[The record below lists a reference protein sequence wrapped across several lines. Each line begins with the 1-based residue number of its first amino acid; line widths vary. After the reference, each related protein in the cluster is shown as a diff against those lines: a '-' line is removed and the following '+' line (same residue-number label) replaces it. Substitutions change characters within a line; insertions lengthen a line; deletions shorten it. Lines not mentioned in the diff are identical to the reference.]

1 MNRTAEHYKMRE
13 ALANLT
19 ATPRSIRN
27 PLAVVCHFDHNK
39 KMACAKN
46 IFIAAACT
54 IIVALPGI
62 TFAQQLMPGLSLH
75 PDKPPLT
82 PEEQERRKAV
92 ADAYKSAIKKLPDK
106 KKTADDPWGNIR
118 STTTTSS
125 KQR

>member
-1 MNRTAEHYKMRE
+1 MRE

-19 ATPRSIRN
+19 AAPRSIRN
-27 PLAVVCHFDHNK
+27 PLAIVCHFDHNK

-92 ADAYKSAIKKLPDK
+92 DDAYKSAIKKLPDK
-106 KKTADDPWGNIR
+106 KKLADDSWGNIR
-118 STTTTSS
+118 STTTT
-125 KQR
+125 